1 LWKRL
6 REDAHKLKEEN
17 TTVEEMIQSRDER
30 IMEMDE

>member
-1 LWKRL
+1 L
-6 REDAHKLKEEN
+6 REDAHKLKEEK